1 MLHRQPVHYPFKFF
15 EFSNVVKVQYIFT
28 IVVEKRNSKNVC
40 PMIGKKSI
48 KLCKNVTPK
57 ENVSYS
63 GFSKKI
69 AASFPDDRL
78 KC

>member
-1 MLHRQPVHYPFKFF
+1 MLHRQPVHYPFQFF
-15 EFSNVVKVQYIFT
+15 EYRNVIKDQYIFT

-40 PMIGKKSI
+40 PMIGKKNLSNYVRMS
-48 KLCKNVTPK
+48 LL

-69 AASFPDDRL
+69 LPPSL
-78 KC
+78 TIG